1 MQEFLSKQARVDP
14 IPTYHRAVGP
24 GQSVGLASLLPSVGG
39 APGQRILPFYAF
51 LPPPSPPNPGYSSS
65 ACGTYAT
72 SSVAIYTPHAQHD
85 GVRNSLSKAVRVNKS
100 LESSKHA
107 PYFHGGFNRV
117 IATTIWIAVVPFKR
131 IQLFRSR
138 AVPTKAPSTWLCP
151 WAWSHPQRP
160 PSAHHQPTKCRIER
174 LR

>member
-1 MQEFLSKQARVDP
+1 MQARVDP
-14 IPTYHRAVGP
+14 IPT
-24 GQSVGLASLLPSVGG
+24 SVPQGSRSRTVSRFGLLATFRGG
-39 APGQRILPFYAF
+39 GHLARGFYPFAPFF
-51 LPPPSPPNPGYSSS
+51 LPLPPPNPGHNSS
-65 ACGTYAT
+65 ACGTSAT

-85 GVRNSLSKAVRVNKS
+85 GVCNSLSKTVRVNKS

-117 IATTIWIAVVPFKR
+117 IATTMWIAVVPFKR

-151 WAWSHPQRP
+151 WAWSHPQRLL
-160 PSAHHQPTKCRIER
+160 SAHHQPTKCRIER